1 MTIYLNQLE
10 RQWYGARVSGA
21 TAQTPLNQLKREY
34 YIGYLG
40 AGFAGTSIWELET
53 AWLYKYISN
62 KGGVAGD
69 DLWKS
74 AVLVIGQ
81 VPTPYLNQ
89 NKIIFYLHA
98 GLDLASVSPSA
109 SLSPSASGS
118 KSASKSASPS
128 SSLSPSASVSP
139 SA

>member
-10 RQWYGARVSGA
+10 REWYGARVAGA

-34 YIGYLG
+34 YTGFLG
-40 AGFAGTSIWELET
+40 SGFAGTSIWELET
-53 AWLYKYISN
+53 AWLNKYISE
-62 KGGVAGD
+62 KGGVVGD
-69 DLWKS
+69 DLWKC

-81 VPTPYLNQ
+81 VPTLYLNQ

-98 GLDLASVSPSA
+98 GMDLA
-109 SLSPSASGS
+109 SLSPSASQSPSASAS
-118 KSASKSASPS
+118 KSASKS
-128 SSLSPSASVSP
+128 LSPSASASP